1 MKFKKKRRAQLFCIA
16 SGVLFFLV
24 YPMAGGSD
32 FLKPGG
38 VIERNTYGQGEKE
51 GFLIVEGLPGGEGEL
66 ELHIREQQYSKK
78 EAEKNFELAFQK
90 AKEEALADNP
100 SFDKV
105 SSSLKLSS
113 RLDHFGMTMKWDSQN
128 PELIDSG
135 GEVYLEQMQGEKEKT
150 VLFLTLTAGLYKR
163 EYEIPVTVVK
173 PILTQQEKSL
183 KLLEEKIQSADE
195 EQKYKEN
202 LVLPAKLG
210 EQEIRYREKQSLDR
224 YLFLLL
230 GAAAAGLMEFKESS
244 QEREEKKKRNTELIL
259 DYSDIVSGLC
269 VYLGA
274 GFPVR
279 KAWEQLA
286 REYEMS
292 LKLPGGRKRAGYEEI
307 RISVGRMN
315 QGMPELRAYGEFGKS
330 CGLRSYRK
338 LAGLM
343 TQYVKNGSGSL
354 RKNLEEEMENAFEE
368 RKAAA
373 RKIGEETGTKLLI
386 PLFLMLLIV
395 MVMVSVP
402 AFLAFGI

>member
-173 PILTQQEKSL
+173 PVLTQQEKSL

>member
-1 MKFKKKRRAQLFCIA
+1 MKFEKKRKIQILCIA
-16 SGVLFFLV
+16 AGAFFFLI
-24 YPMAGGSD
+24 YPMAGASD

-38 VIERNTYGQGEKE
+38 VIERNTYGQGDKE
-51 GFLIVEGLPGGEGEL
+51 GILIVEGLLDGKEEI
-66 ELHIREQQYSKK
+66 EIQIKERQYSKK
-78 EAEKNFELAFQK
+78 EADNKFEQAFQEVQK
-90 AKEEALADNP
+90 EALADNP

-113 RLDHFGMTMKWDSQN
+113 RLDSFGMTMKWESQN
-128 PELIDSG
+128 PELIDPE
-135 GEVYLEQMQGEKEKT
+135 GEVYLEQMQKEQEKT
-150 VLFLTLTAGLYKR
+150 VLFLTLKAGNYQRK
-163 EYEIPVTVVK
+163 YEIPVTVVK
-173 PILTQQEKSL
+173 PVLTKQEKSL
-183 KLLEEKIQSADE
+183 KLLADTIESADE
-195 EQKYKEN
+195 KQKYEEK
-202 LVLPAKLG
+202 LILPAKLEG
-210 EQEIRYREKQSLDR
+210 REIRYSEKHSCDR
-224 YLFLLL
+224 YIFLLL
-230 GAAAAGLMEFKESS
+230 GAAAAVLMEYRESS
-244 QEREEKKKRNTELIL
+244 QEREEKKKRNTELAL

-286 REYEMS
+286 KEYEMS

-315 QGMPELRAYGEFGKS
+315 QGMSELRAYGEFGKS

-386 PLFLMLLIV
+386 PLFMMLLIV

>member
-1 MKFKKKRRAQLFCIA
+1 MKFEKKRKIQLFCIA
-16 SGVLFFLV
+16 SGVLFFLL
-24 YPMAGGSD
+24 YPIADSSD

-38 VIERNTYGQGEKE
+38 VIERNTYGQGDKE
-51 GFLIVEGLPGGEGEL
+51 GILIVEGLPDGDGEIEL
-66 ELHIREQQYSKK
+66 QIKEQQYSQK
-78 EAEKNFELAFQK
+78 EAEKSFEQAFQK
-90 AKEEALADNP
+90 AKEEALAENP
-100 SFDKV
+100 SFDRI
-105 SSSLKLSS
+105 STPLKLSS
-113 RLDHFGMTMKWDSQN
+113 RLDGFGITMKWDSQN
-128 PELIDSG
+128 PELISSG
-135 GEVYLEQMQGEKEKT
+135 GEIYLEQMEDEQEKT
-150 VLFLTLTAGLYKR
+150 VLFLTLTAGRYKR

-173 PILTQQEKSL
+173 PVLTKQEESL
-183 KLLEEKIQSADE
+183 QLLKAQIKSADE
-195 EQKYKEN
+195 EQKYEEN
-202 LVLPAKLG
+202 LVLPGKLG
-210 EQEIRYREKQSLDR
+210 EQELRYREKQSLDR
-224 YLFLLL
+224 YIFLLL

-244 QEREEKKKRNTELIL
+244 QEREEKKKRDTELIL

-279 KAWEQLA
+279 KAWEQLS

-292 LKLPGGRKRAGYEEI
+292 LKLPGGRRRAGYEEI

-343 TQYVKNGSGSL
+343 IQYVKNGSGNL

>member
-105 SSSLKLSS
+105 SSYLKLSS

-173 PILTQQEKSL
+173 PVLTQQEKSL

-307 RISVGRMN
+307 LISVGRMN

>member
-1 MKFKKKRRAQLFCIA
+1 MKFEKKRKIQLLCIA
-16 SGVLFFLV
+16 AGVFFFLA
-24 YPMAGGSD
+24 YSAAGNTG

-51 GFLIVEGLPGGEGEL
+51 RLLIVEGLPDGEEEL
-66 ELHIREQQYSKK
+66 EIQIKERQYSQK
-78 EAEKNFELAFQK
+78 EAEKSFEQAFQS
-90 AKEEALADNP
+90 AKKEALADNP

-105 SSSLKLSS
+105 SSPLKLSS
-113 RLDHFGMTMKWDSQN
+113 RLDSFGMTMKWDSSN
-128 PELIDSG
+128 PELLDSG
-135 GEVYLEQMQGEKEKT
+135 GEIYLDQMQHTQEKT
-150 VLFLTLTAGLYKR
+150 VLFLTLTAGCYKK

-173 PILTQQEKSL
+173 PIMTESEKSI
-183 KLLEEKIQSADE
+183 KLLEDKIKSADE
-195 EQKYKEN
+195 KQKYEEN
-202 LVLPAKLG
+202 LVLPSELEG
-210 EQEIRYREKQSLDR
+210 REIRYREKQGCDR
-224 YLFLLL
+224 YIFLLL
-230 GAAAAGLMEFKESS
+230 GAVAAGLMEFGESS
-244 QEREEKKKRNTELIL
+244 QAREEKKRRNTELIL

-286 REYEMS
+286 REYEIS
-292 LKLPGGRKRAGYEEI
+292 LNLPGGRKRAGYEEI

-343 TQYVKNGSGSL
+343 EQYVKNGSGNL

-386 PLFLMLLIV
+386 PLFMMLLIV

-402 AFLAFGI
+402 AFLEFGI

>member
-173 PILTQQEKSL
+173 PVLTQQEKSL

-307 RISVGRMN
+307 LISVGRMN

>member
-1 MKFKKKRRAQLFCIA
+1 M
-16 SGVLFFLV
+16 
-24 YPMAGGSD
+24 
-32 FLKPGG
+32 
-38 VIERNTYGQGEKE
+38 
-51 GFLIVEGLPGGEGEL
+51 
-66 ELHIREQQYSKK
+66 
-78 EAEKNFELAFQK
+78 
-90 AKEEALADNP
+90 ADNP

-113 RLDHFGMTMKWDSQN
+113 RLDSFGMTMKWESQN
-128 PELIDSG
+128 PELIDPG
-135 GEVYLEQMQGEKEKT
+135 GEVYLEQMQKEQEKT
-150 VLFLTLTAGLYKR
+150 VLFLTLKAGNYQRK
-163 EYEIPVTVVK
+163 YEIPVTVIK
-173 PILTQQEKSL
+173 PVLTKQEKSL
-183 KLLEEKIQSADE
+183 KLLADTIESADE
-195 EQKYKEN
+195 EQKYEEK
-202 LVLPAKLG
+202 LILPAKLEG
-210 EQEIRYREKQSLDR
+210 REIRYSEKHSCDR
-224 YLFLLL
+224 YIFLLL
-230 GAAAAGLMEFKESS
+230 GAAAAVLMEYRESS
-244 QEREEKKKRNTELIL
+244 QEREEKKKRNTELAL

-286 REYEMS
+286 KEYEMS
-292 LKLPGGRKRAGYEEI
+292 LKLPGGRKRPGYEEI

-315 QGMPELRAYGEFGKS
+315 QGMSELRAYGEFGKS

-354 RKNLEEEMENAFEE
+354 WKNLEEEMENAFEE

-386 PLFLMLLIV
+386 PLFMMLLIV

>member
-105 SSSLKLSS
+105 SSYLKLSS

-173 PILTQQEKSL
+173 PVLTQQEKSL